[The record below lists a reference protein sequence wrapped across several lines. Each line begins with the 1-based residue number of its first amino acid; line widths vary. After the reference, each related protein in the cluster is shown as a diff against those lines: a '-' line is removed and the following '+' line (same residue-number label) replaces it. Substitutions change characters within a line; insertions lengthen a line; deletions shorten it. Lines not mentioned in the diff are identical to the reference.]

1 MKPGFLVIHSQDEP
15 PAEHEA
21 KPQAWPLSSGEPD
34 NPSRLHRSSIPATL
48 ENGREPP
55 LPGIK
60 AEEKM
65 AERLGFEPRDPLRSQ
80 WFSKPSRSAAPASL
94 RWNSFDQW
102 FTANCAKLPGS
113 LSRTPEKTLG
123 MVLPPGGKKINPGRH
138 WSSPDRHGLR
148 LPGASA

>member
-1 MKPGFLVIHSQDEP
+1 MSPRLNMKLNLKLGRCQAVNRTIP
-15 PAEHEA
+15 PDYTALQFQQRWRTVE
-21 KPQAWPLSSGEPD
+21 S
-34 NPSRLHRSSIPATL
+34 
-48 ENGREPP
+48 PP

-113 LSRTPEKTLG
+113 LSRTPEKTLE
-123 MVLPPGGKKINPGRH
+123 MVLPPGGKKINPERH